1 MSIKLIVESI
11 ETARVNNGN
20 SAAAVEGKL
29 NELIREKNDEIRKLE
44 DMKRA
49 ISAEFEERDRDLIRL
64 MEGAA

>member
-49 ISAEFEERDRDLIRL
+49 ISTEFEERDRDLVRL